1 MALAFYFWLNFFLS
15 ISWTIV
21 FPKFALWDILRMIV
35 QPGKKLDAKRGP
47 DVEVMA
53 LQLNGCAL
61 SETVSYCSS
70 RTKQHY
76 FRPHFGIRGAYPE
89 RRLVS

>member
-1 MALAFYFWLNFFLS
+1 MALTFYFLLNFFLS
-15 ISWTIV
+15 FSYTLL
-21 FPKFALWDILRMIV
+21 FPKFALWDDLHMIL
-35 QPGKKLDAKRGP
+35 QPGKKLDPKRGP

-70 RTKQHY
+70 GTKQHY
-76 FRPHFGIRGAYPE
+76 FRPCFAIRGAYPE
-89 RRLVS
+89 